1 MLIMLSKWLKIILS
15 KHQLQKSYDFQIY
28 LTCCDC
34 RVADITKEHSKKIL
48 LDILYKLL
56 IKFHLDILLE

>member
-1 MLIMLSKWLKIILS
+1 MFIMLSKWLMIILS
-15 KHQLQKSYDFQIY
+15 KHLLQKSYDFQIY

-34 RVADITKEHSKKIL
+34 TVADITKEHSKKKL

-56 IKFHLDILLE
+56 IEFRLDI